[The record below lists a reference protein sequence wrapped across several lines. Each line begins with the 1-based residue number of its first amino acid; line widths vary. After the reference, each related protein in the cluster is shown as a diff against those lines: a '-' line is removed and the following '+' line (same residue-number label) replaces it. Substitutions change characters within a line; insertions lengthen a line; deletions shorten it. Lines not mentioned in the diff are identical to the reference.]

1 MVSLTI
7 IKKEYKV
14 NFILLT
20 FQKIRFCREERCYV
34 NGRLDGPAKYIYSK
48 SGAEENRIY
57 EAGVL
62 QGRAVKQTP
71 SGECEERNYERGIL
85 EGEVSRHDV
94 TTCSHLNPT
103 LILDSESKYVRYVH
117 YILRF

>member
-1 MVSLTI
+1 MIVLQFLTA
-7 IKKEYKV
+7 
-14 NFILLT
+14 F
-20 FQKIRFCREERCYV
+20 REERCYV

-57 EAGVL
+57 EDGVL

-85 EGEVSRHDV
+85 EGEVYRPIVITLSPMI
-94 TTCSHLNPT
+94 SNPF
-103 LILDSESKYVRYVH
+103 V
-117 YILRF
+117 